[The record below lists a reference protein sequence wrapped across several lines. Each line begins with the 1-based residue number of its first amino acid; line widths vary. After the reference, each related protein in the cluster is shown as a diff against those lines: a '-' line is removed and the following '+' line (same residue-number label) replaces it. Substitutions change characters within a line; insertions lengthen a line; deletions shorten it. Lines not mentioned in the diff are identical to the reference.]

1 MKTAP
6 LFLAAVIAMLTAAP
20 VATQAAEEKAPAAAA
35 VPADYPL
42 KTCPVSGEALGE
54 MGKPV
59 KVTHNGTDVYLCCK
73 SCAKDF
79 KKDPDKFTKMVTD
92 AAAKKKS

>member
-1 MKTAP
+1 MKIAP
-6 LFLAAVIAMLTAAP
+6 LFLAAILAFFAAP
-20 VATQAAEEKAPAAAA
+20 ALTQAADEKAPASAA

-79 KKDPDKFTKMVTD
+79 KKDPEKYTKMVTD